1 MARKRAESVLTETST
16 ITNKANKKKQKK
28 EPKRVVKSD
37 KKSKVRTTIKKEEKE
52 QSFDS
57 VGMEAT
63 LDGKYQLSRT
73 VNGTQILK
81 PIAVNGCI
89 DLLKKRIF
97 ESLEAF
103 ERGFMDQINDLRG
116 DLDCKY
122 VYHPTPMYM
131 KVSCN
136 KCSSF

>member
-16 ITNKANKKKQKK
+16 KKASKKRSKK

-57 VGMEAT
+57 VGIEAT
-63 LDGKYQLSRT
+63 IDGMYQLSRT
-73 VNGTQILK
+73 VNGNQILK
-81 PIAVNGCI
+81 PIAANGTI
-89 DLLKKRIF
+89 DLLKKRNF
-97 ESLEAF
+97 KSLEDF
-103 ERGFMDQINDLRG
+103 KRDFMDQINNLRG
-116 DLDCKY
+116 DLDFKY
-122 VYHPTPMYM
+122 VNRPTPKYM
-131 KVSCN
+131 KVVCN